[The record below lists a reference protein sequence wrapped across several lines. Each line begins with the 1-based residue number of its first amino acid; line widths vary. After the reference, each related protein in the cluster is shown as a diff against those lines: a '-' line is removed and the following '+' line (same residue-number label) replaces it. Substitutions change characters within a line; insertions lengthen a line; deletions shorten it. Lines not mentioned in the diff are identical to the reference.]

1 MILIYAETELY
12 KIIGDNIKFYRQ
24 LYNIGKDK
32 KNRITQEKL
41 AELANIST
49 SLVGN
54 MESEKIDQG
63 ISLFTLYKISSIL
76 SIPINHFFI
85 PVESKRIEEEIGLF
99 SIKN

>member
-1 MILIYAETELY
+1 MY

-32 KNRITQEKL
+32 TNRITQEKL

-54 MESEKIDQG
+54 MESEKIAQG
-63 ISLFTLYKISSIL
+63 ISLFTLYKISNIL
-76 SIPINHFFI
+76 SVPLNNFFI
-85 PVESKRIEEEIGLF
+85 PVESKKLENEIALF
-99 SIKN
+99 TIKQTD